1 MEGLGA
7 AASVIAV
14 LQITTQVASLAY
26 VYGYTTGVKRAP
38 TNLQGL
44 IDELKSLVKIL
55 SSLQSTA
62 QHSSSA
68 VLGQLFTPL
77 LNYSMEMKS
86 LNDKLEAK
94 QKKLQSSWWGA
105 SFTSFLRIIEDT
117 TRETNVTMKARRK
130 PNTGHWILKSP
141 KVQEWRR
148 GSGLL
153 WGYGIHGAG
162 KTFLS
167 SLLIDSL
174 RAEAKRKGYSVAH
187 IYFNYKE
194 Q

>member
-105 SFTSFLRIIEDT
+105 SFVRLQWPLTES
-117 TRETNVTMKARRK
+117 ETVAL
-130 PNTGHWILKSP
+130 ILETERFK
-141 KVQEWRR
+141 Q
-148 GSGLL
+148 
-153 WGYGIHGAG
+153 
-162 KTFLS
+162 
-167 SLLIDSL
+167 SLNLALNID
-174 RAEAKRKGYSVAH
+174 
-187 IYFNYKE
+187 
-194 Q
+194 